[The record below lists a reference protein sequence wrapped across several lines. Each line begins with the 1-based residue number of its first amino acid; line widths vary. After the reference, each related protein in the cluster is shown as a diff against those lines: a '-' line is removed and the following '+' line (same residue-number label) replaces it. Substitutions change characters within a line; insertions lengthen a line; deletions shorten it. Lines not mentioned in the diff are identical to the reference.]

1 MVPFKYLGLEVGGNP
16 RKKQFWEP
24 TINRINYK
32 LSAWKGRFLSLAG
45 RICLVESVFSS
56 LPLFYLSFFKALE
69 VVYSKIISIQMRFL
83 WGWGREKSSISWVSW
98 ENLYKPLE
106 EGGLGIKYIR
116 NFNTTLLAKWKWRI
130 LGEEKGKLKDSI
142 LSKYGMMHRH
152 YQLPL
157 KYQSWWWRDLC
168 KSCGEEKEEDW
179 FRGALEWKVGSG
191 DKIRF

>member
-1 MVPFKYLGLEVGGNP
+1 
-16 RKKQFWEP
+16 
-24 TINRINYK
+24 
-32 LSAWKGRFLSLAG
+32 
-45 RICLVESVFSS
+45 
-56 LPLFYLSFFKALE
+56 
-69 VVYSKIISIQMRFL
+69 
-83 WGWGREKSSISWVSW
+83 VSW